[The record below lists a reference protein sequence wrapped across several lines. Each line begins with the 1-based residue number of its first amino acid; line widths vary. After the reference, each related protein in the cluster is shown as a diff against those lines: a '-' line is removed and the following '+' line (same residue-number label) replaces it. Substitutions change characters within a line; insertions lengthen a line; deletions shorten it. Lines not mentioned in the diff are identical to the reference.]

1 MRRTSAIVLTAAM
14 AAVAAAAAACSSGG
28 EASAQQQMQGAGRG
42 GRGGAQNAPVP
53 VTVTQVEQRSMPINI
68 EVIGTAEPYSTV
80 QVHAQITGELT
91 SVNFKEG
98 DDVRKGQVLFTLDR
112 RPLDAA
118 LQQARANLLRD
129 EAQAANARAQAA
141 RYRDLLQRGIAT
153 REQVDQI
160 TTNAAAADATVEA
173 DRAAVQN
180 AEVQLQ
186 YATITAPLSGRTGA
200 LQVHAGNL
208 VRANDTQALVVINQ
222 VSPIYVSFGVPEAQ
236 LPVLK
241 RYMREGS
248 LKVQAHAA
256 NDDGDPSTGR
266 ITFVDNTVDPTT
278 GTIKVKGTF
287 SNEDHRLWPG
297 LFVNV
302 VVTLTTDT
310 NAIVVPAVAVQAGQQ
325 GSYVFVVKPDQTVD
339 IRPVTVARQNG
350 NESVIQSGL
359 QRGETVVTDG
369 QIRLVPGS
377 RISVK
382 NGNGAR
388 SYAMN
393 LAALFIRR
401 PVTTALIMLGIGVFG
416 IMAYRLLPV
425 SDLPNVDFPTIQVN
439 ANLPGASPETMASA
453 VALPMEKQFAT
464 IAGVTSINST
474 SAQGTTNITLQFD
487 LSRNIDAAAQDVQSM
502 IAKASRQ
509 LPPQM
514 PTPPSYQKV
523 NPGDQPVLFL
533 VIGSP
538 TLPMSQVDEYAES
551 TIAQRISMV
560 SGVAQ
565 VNIYGA
571 AKYAARIDVDPRK
584 LAAKGIGIDEVA
596 TAIGNAN
603 VNLPT
608 GTIYGAEKTYTVLA
622 NGQLMRASAYAP
634 QIIAYRNGNPVRLD
648 EVAHVYDGVENDKSA
663 SWFQG
668 KRVIYL
674 AIQKQPGTN
683 VVAVVDAVKAL
694 LPTFREQLPPSV
706 TLEVR
711 SDRSVSIR
719 ESVSDVKFTLVLT
732 IALVVLVIFL
742 FLRNVS
748 ATIIPSLALPA
759 SLIATFAVMFQ
770 LGYSLDNLSLMA
782 LTLSVGFVVDD
793 AIVMLENIVR
803 HMEMGK
809 EPMRAALDGSK
820 EIAFTIV
827 SMTISL
833 AAVFIPVLFMGGI
846 VGRLLHEFSVTI
858 GVAILVSGFVSIS
871 LTPMLCSRFLR
882 PPHTQ
887 SHGFLYNV
895 IERMFET
902 WLRVYDWTLSLSLR
916 YRAVTMAVSIA
927 LLVGTVFLFRV
938 VPTGFLPSEDQG
950 KFSVNTEA
958 IQGIGFDEMVRHQK
972 QVADIIG
979 ADPNVYSLSNN
990 VGGGFGGGLN
1000 TGRMQVDMKPRN
1012 ERTLSV
1018 DETIAELRPKV
1029 AQVPGIRVYML
1040 NQPPI
1045 NIGGQQSRSLYQ
1057 FTLQDTDTAELYH
1070 WAPVF
1075 EQKMRDLPGLEDV
1088 NSDLQLKNPQV
1099 TLDLDRDKIS
1109 ALGLTVN
1116 QVETAL
1122 YNAYGTR
1129 QISQIYAANNQYQVI
1144 LQVAPEFQRD
1154 PSAMSLLYI
1163 RSSQGNLVPLD
1174 AVAKATTD
1182 AGPLSVSHT
1191 GQLPSVTVSFN
1202 LKPGY
1207 ALGDAVETV
1216 QSLAVSTLPSTVAT
1230 SFQGAAQAFQDSLQ
1244 GLGLILLMAIVVIYI
1259 VLGILYESFTHPLT
1273 ILSGLPSAG
1282 FGALLTLLIFRI
1294 ELSLYAFVGVIM
1306 LVGLVKKNG
1315 IMMVDF
1321 AVEAQ
1326 REHGKSPIEAIHEAC
1341 LVRFRPI
1348 MMTTM
1353 AALVGTLPIALGFGA
1368 GAESRRP
1375 LGLAVV
1381 GGLLVSQLLT
1391 LYITPVYYVYI
1402 EGARMW
1408 LAHRR
1413 AHPAPAPAREA
1424 APAHRA
1430 AFRTE

>member
-1 MRRTSAIVLTAAM
+1 
-14 AAVAAAAAACSSGG
+14 
-28 EASAQQQMQGAGRG
+28 
-42 GRGGAQNAPVP
+42 
-53 VTVTQVEQRSMPINI
+53 
-68 EVIGTAEPYSTV
+68 
-80 QVHAQITGELT
+80 
-91 SVNFKEG
+91 
-98 DDVRKGQVLFTLDR
+98 
-112 RPLDAA
+112 
-118 LQQARANLLRD
+118 
-129 EAQAANARAQAA
+129 
-141 RYRDLLQRGIAT
+141 
-153 REQVDQI
+153 
-160 TTNAAAADATVEA
+160 
-173 DRAAVQN
+173 
-180 AEVQLQ
+180 
-186 YATITAPLSGRTGA
+186 
-200 LQVHAGNL
+200 
-208 VRANDTQALVVINQ
+208 
-222 VSPIYVSFGVPEAQ
+222 
-236 LPVLK
+236 
-241 RYMREGS
+241 
-248 LKVQAHAA
+248 
-256 NDDGDPSTGR
+256 
-266 ITFVDNTVDPTT
+266 
-278 GTIKVKGTF
+278 
-287 SNEDHRLWPG
+287 
-297 LFVNV
+297 
-302 VVTLTTDT
+302 
-310 NAIVVPAVAVQAGQQ
+310 
-325 GSYVFVVKPDQTVD
+325 
-339 IRPVTVARQNG
+339 
-350 NESVIQSGL
+350 
-359 QRGETVVTDG
+359 
-369 QIRLVPGS
+369 
-377 RISVK
+377 
-382 NGNGAR
+382 
-388 SYAMN
+388 MN
-393 LAALFIRR
+393 LAALFIKR
-401 PVTTALIMLGIGVFG
+401 PVTTALIMLGIVVFG
-416 IMAYRLLPV
+416 VMAYRLLPV

-453 VALPMEKQFAT
+453 VALPLEKQFAT
-464 IAGVTSINST
+464 IAGMTSINST
-474 SAQGTTNITLQFD
+474 SSQGSTNITLQFD
-487 LSRNIDAAAQDVQSM
+487 LSRNIDAAAQDVQAM
-502 IAKASRQ
+502 IAKAARQ

-565 VNIYGA
+565 VNVFGS
-571 AKYAARIDVDPRK
+571 AKYAVRIDVDPRK
-584 LAAKGIGIDEVA
+584 LAAKGITLDDVA
-596 TAIGNAN
+596 GAVGNAN

-608 GTIYGAEKTYTVLA
+608 GTIYGADKTFTVEA
-622 NGQLMRASAYAP
+622 KGQLLRAEAYGP
-634 QIIAYRNGNPVRLD
+634 EIIAYRNGNPVRLD

-663 SWFQG
+663 SWFMG

-683 VVAVVDAVKAL
+683 VVEVVDAVKAL
-694 LPTFREQLPPSV
+694 LPDFRAQLPPSV
-706 TLEVR
+706 TLDIR
-711 SDRSVSIR
+711 SDRSESIR
-719 ESVSDVKFTLVLT
+719 ESVSDVKLTLMLT
-732 IALVVLVIFL
+732 IGLVVFVIFI
-742 FLRNVS
+742 FLRNIS
-748 ATIIPSLALPA
+748 ATVIPSLALPA
-759 SLIATFAVMFQ
+759 SIVATFAVMYQ

-809 EPMRAALDGSK
+809 EPMRAAFDGSK

-846 VGRLLHEFSVTI
+846 VGRLLHEFAVTI

-887 SHGFLYNV
+887 RHGFLYNA
-895 IERMFET
+895 IERMFDG
-902 WLRVYDWTLSLSLR
+902 WLRLYDWTLGLSLR
-916 YRAVTMAVSIA
+916 YRIVTMAISVA
-927 LLVGTVFLFRV
+927 LLAGTVYLFRI
-938 VPTGFLPSEDQG
+938 VPMGFLPSEDQG

-958 IQGIGFDEMVRHQK
+958 VQGISFDDMVRHQTE
-972 QVADIIG
+972 VANIIA
-979 ADPNVYSLSNN
+979 ADPNVATLSNN

-1000 TGRMQVDMKPRN
+1000 QGRMQVDMKPRDQ
-1012 ERTLSV
+1012 RKLSV
-1018 DETIAELRPKV
+1018 DETIAELRPRV
-1029 AQVPGIRVYML
+1029 AQVPGMKVYML

-1045 NIGGQQSRSLYQ
+1045 NLGGRQARSLYQ
-1057 FTLQDTDTAELYH
+1057 FTLQDTDTAELYK
-1070 WAPVF
+1070 WAPLM
-1075 EQKMRDLPGLEDV
+1075 EGKMRELPGFEDV
-1088 NSDLQLKNPQV
+1088 NSDLQLSNPQV
-1099 TLDLDRDKIS
+1099 TVEMDRNKIS
-1109 ALGLTVN
+1109 ALGLNVT
-1116 QVETAL
+1116 QVESAL

-1129 QISQIYAANNQYQVI
+1129 QVSQIYAPNNQYQVI

-1154 PSAMSLLYI
+1154 PSAMSLLYV
-1163 RSSQGNLVPLD
+1163 RSSSGRLIPVD
-1174 AVAKATTD
+1174 TVAKVTTD

-1191 GQLPSVTVSFN
+1191 GQLPSVTISFN

-1207 ALGDAVETV
+1207 ALGDAVSTI
-1216 QSLAVSTLPSTVAT
+1216 QSLAISTLPSSIAT
-1230 SFQGAAQAFQDSLQ
+1230 SFQGAAQAFQESLQ

-1282 FGALLTLLIFRI
+1282 FGALLTLLIFKT

-1326 REHGKSPIEAIHEAC
+1326 REHGKTPVEAIHEAC

-1353 AALVGTLPIALGFGA
+1353 AALVGTLPIALGWGA

-1381 GGLLVSQLLT
+1381 GGLVVSQMLT

-1413 AHPAPAPAREA
+1413 VRPVQAARHTAEPAPEA
-1424 APAHRA
+1424 HIPLPRPIQGTRGQA
-1430 AFRTE
+1430 